1 MERERI
7 LAWIR
12 KHEAEYIRD
21 LKELLR
27 QPSVSAQRLGLEEM
41 ARGLVRMMKKYGVK
55 GRTIPVKGGAPI
67 VYGEIGKKNGCTL
80 LFYNHY
86 DVQPPEPLEL
96 WKTPPFQPDIR
107 GGKIYARGVADNKG
121 NILLRLAAL
130 QAYLSLYGPLPF
142 QVKFLMEGEEEVG
155 SPHIIEFVEGH
166 RDLLKA
172 DACIWESGG
181 VNFAGQPVLTMGCKG
196 ILYVELTAKGA
207 SRDAH
212 SAGATH
218 IPNPAWRLVHA
229 LSTLKD
235 GQERILI
242 DGFYDDVLPPS
253 PEDIQAL
260 KKIPVEEEKVKRN
273 LGLKEFLLNLKGLEL
288 KKRALFEPT
297 CNICGI
303 LSGYTGPGGKTVLPS
318 EARVKLDFRLVPNQK
333 PEDIQKKLRAHLER
347 YGFGDVVISTVEQ
360 GEYPARTPLN
370 HPFVQLVREVAE
382 EVYQQEA
389 VLEPMT
395 GGTGPM
401 HPFIHTLGLPVVS
414 TGAGYPDCR
423 AHAPNENL
431 RLSDIRKGIH
441 FIVSLLRHFPR
452 YSPSPAP

>member
-1 MERERI
+1 MKERERI
-7 LAWIR
+7 LVDIA
-12 KHEAEYIRD
+12 KNEARYLRD
-21 LKELLR
+21 LKALLH

-41 ARGLVRMMKKYGVK
+41 AGLLVRMMRKYGVK
-55 GRTIPVKGGAPI
+55 ARSIPVKGGAPM
-67 VYGEIGKKNGCTL
+67 VYGEIGNPNGGIL

-96 WKTPPFQPDIR
+96 WKTPPFEPEIR

-121 NILLRLAAL
+121 NILIRLAAL
-130 QAYLSLYGPLPF
+130 QVYQDLYGSLPF
-142 QVKFLMEGEEEVG
+142 QVKFLVEGEEEIG
-155 SPHIIEFVEGH
+155 SPHMIEFVESYK
-166 RDLLKA
+166 DLLRA

-196 ILYVELTAKGA
+196 ILYVELMARGA
-207 SRDAH
+207 RRDAH

-229 LSTLKD
+229 LATLKNE
-235 GQERILI
+235 QEQILI

-253 PEDIQAL
+253 AEDMRAL
-260 KKIPVEEEKVKRN
+260 KKIPPEENKIKKS
-273 LGLKEFLLNLKGLEL
+273 LGLKEFLLNLKGLKL

-297 CNICGI
+297 CNICGMI
-303 LSGYTGPGGKTVLPS
+303 SGYTGPGGKTVLPS
-318 EARVKLDFRLVPNQK
+318 SARVKLDFRLVPNQK
-333 PEDIQKKLRAHLER
+333 PEDILKKLKAHFQKH
-347 YGFGDVVISTVEQ
+347 GFGDVVMSTVEQ
-360 GEYPARTPLN
+360 GEYPARTPLG
-370 HPFVQLVREVAE
+370 HPFVRLVQEVAE
-382 EVYQQEA
+382 EVYQKEA

-414 TGAGYPDCR
+414 VGAGYPDCR

-431 RLSDIRKGIH
+431 RLSDIRKGIL
-441 FIVSLLRHFPR
+441 FIVTLLRNFR
-452 YSPSPAP
+452 